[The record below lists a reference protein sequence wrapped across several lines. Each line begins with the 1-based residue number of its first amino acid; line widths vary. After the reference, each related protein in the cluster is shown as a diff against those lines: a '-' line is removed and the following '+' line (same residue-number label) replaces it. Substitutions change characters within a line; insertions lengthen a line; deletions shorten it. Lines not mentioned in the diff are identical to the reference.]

1 MNPQTD
7 RRVPGPRHLQGGRTG
22 QSPTVEKS
30 QLQGD
35 LTASVVMM
43 SPVTT
48 VRPETSITEAAAK
61 LALSGLGALPV
72 LDDDGRVVGLTT
84 EADLARNQLRVTRQR
99 AGTAAHHVAA
109 TVDEAMSRTPLIA
122 PSNYA
127 LAELVSLMLAAGTSV
142 VPIVDDARFVGVVS
156 MRDVLRIV
164 GSGHSEPQ
172 PVPATSDTRS
182 VGHDEYQGLA
192 TA

>member
-99 AGTAAHHVAA
+99 AGTAGNHVAA
-109 TVDEAMSRTPLIA
+109 TVGEAMSRTPLIA
-122 PSNYA
+122 PSNYE

-142 VPIVDDARFVGVVS
+142 VPIVDNARFVGVVS

-164 GSGHSEPQ
+164 GSAHSEPRS
-172 PVPATSDTRS
+172 VPATSDPCS
-182 VGHDEYQGLA
+182 VGHDEFQGLA

>member
-1 MNPQTD
+1 
-7 RRVPGPRHLQGGRTG
+7 
-22 QSPTVEKS
+22 
-30 QLQGD
+30 
-35 LTASVVMM
+35 MM

-99 AGTAAHHVAA
+99 AGTAGNHVAA
-109 TVDEAMSRTPLIA
+109 TVGEAMSRTPLIA
-122 PSNYA
+122 PSNYE

-142 VPIVDDARFVGVVS
+142 VPIVDNARFVGVVS

-164 GSGHSEPQ
+164 GSAHSEPRS
-172 PVPATSDTRS
+172 VPATSDTCS
-182 VGHDEYQGLA
+182 VGHDEFQGLA